1 MHGAAMTTPSDTTT
15 WVLVADEA
23 IARLLEQPG
32 AAQGGLV
39 PVEELTDPGAH
50 ARHGELA
57 SDALGRRAGA
67 DLRSGGNATASSGE
81 DDALDQRAERFAR
94 RVADRLAEARQQ
106 GRYDALRIAAAPRF
120 LGRLRKALPK
130 QVADCVCET
139 QDKDLVHLDA
149 AALTLRF
156 PPLSRAPRAF

>member
-1 MHGAAMTTPSDTTT
+1 MNTTSHTT

-23 IARLLEQPG
+23 IARLLEQPPDG
-32 AAQGGLV
+32 AALR

-50 ARHGELA
+50 AKHAELA

-67 DLRSGGNATASSGE
+67 DLRSGANATASTGE

-94 RVADRLAEARQQ
+94 RVAARLAEARQQ

-120 LGRLRKALPK
+120 LGRLRKVMPQ
-130 QVADCVCET
+130 QVSDCVCET
-139 QDKDLVHLDA
+139 QDKDFVHLDA
-149 AALTLRF
+149 ADLARRF
-156 PPLSRAPRAF
+156 APAQTGVGSTSRS

>member
-1 MHGAAMTTPSDTTT
+1 MKTAQTT

-23 IARLLEQPG
+23 IARLLEQPPD
-32 AAQGGLV
+32 ADAPLR

-50 ARHGELA
+50 ARHAELA
-57 SDALGRRAGA
+57 ADALGRRAG
-67 DLRSGGNATASSGE
+67 GGTLPAGNVTASRGE

-120 LGRLRKALPK
+120 LGRLRKALPQ

-139 QDKDLVHLDA
+139 
-149 AALTLRF
+149 
-156 PPLSRAPRAF
+156 